1 VINFLLV
8 SNLFNLNLGCLDI
21 LIFIMLIKLFYRSEN
36 GLLAYGS
43 NNLVVIVDTAKVIP
57 VQCFTDHKS
66 LIKKVNIFDI
76 LSPIYFNYILH

>member
-1 VINFLLV
+1 MWINY
-8 SNLFNLNLGCLDI
+8 LF
-21 LIFIMLIKLFYRSEN
+21 RSEN

-66 LIKKVNIFDI
+66 LIKKVN
-76 LSPIYFNYILH
+76 L

>member
-1 VINFLLV
+1 MLV
-8 SNLFNLNLGCLDI
+8 NLF
-21 LIFIMLIKLFYRSEN
+21 FRSEN

-66 LIKKVNIFDI
+66 LIKKVNIFFI
-76 LSPIYFNYILH
+76 FYHLFIPTTLNTIPFSQ

>member
-1 VINFLLV
+1 
-8 SNLFNLNLGCLDI
+8 LFGYSLGYLMSIGKNI
-21 LIFIMLIKLFYRSEN
+21 LFRSEN

-66 LIKKVNIFDI
+66 LIKKVNIYYNSI
-76 LSPIYFNYILH
+76 G